1 MNNHVTVL
9 EIDKN
14 AVLHNL
20 NFFKN
25 RLKPETKVCAV
36 VKAISYGSDA
46 VEIAK
51 IIENHIDYFA
61 VAYTDEGIELRNAG
75 IKTPI
80 LVLYP
85 QIQNIKLITE
95 YFLEP
100 SLYNYDI
107 LDAFF
112 NYTNEYQI
120 VNYPIHIKF
129 NTGLNRLGF
138 SKDDIPT
145 LISKIKASN
154 NSKNI
159 TSIFSHLGASE
170 DHNEIDFTRRQINTF
185 KNIISDFTEA
195 LGYKPLIHTLNT
207 SGVINYADAQ
217 FDMVR
222 IGIGLY
228 GFGNEDNITKQLK
241 NTHNLTSTI
250 CQIHKVKT
258 GESVGYNKGF
268 IADKD
273 TLVAVVPIGHADG
286 IPRCLGHHKG
296 SIIINDKT
304 ASIIGN
310 VCMDIILVDVTNINC
325 KVGDKVIIF
334 NHQDHINNLAEKSN
348 TISYEILTGISRRIK
363 RIVI

>member
-1 MNNHVTVL
+1 MNNHVTIL
-9 EIDKN
+9 EIDEN

-25 RLKPETKVCAV
+25 RLRPETKVCAV

-46 VEIAK
+46 VQIAK
-51 IIENHIDYFA
+51 IVENQVDYFA
-61 VAYTDEGIELRNAG
+61 VAYADEGIELRNAG

-95 YFLEP
+95 HLLEP

-107 LDAFF
+107 LEAFF
-112 NYTNEYQI
+112 SFADAHNI
-120 VNYPIHIKF
+120 INYPIHIKF

-138 SKDDIPT
+138 SKADIPT
-145 LISKIKASN
+145 LVSKIKASN
-154 NSKNI
+154 NSKGI
-159 TSIFSHLGASE
+159 MSMFSHLGASE
-170 DHNEIDFTRRQINTF
+170 DHNEVDFTRGQINTF
-185 KNIISDFTEA
+185 KRIITEFTEA
-195 LGYKPLIHTLNT
+195 LGYRPQVHTLNT

-228 GFGNEDNITKQLK
+228 GFGNEPEITAQLK

-268 IADKD
+268 IAEKD
-273 TLVAVVPIGHADG
+273 TCVAVVPIGHADG
-286 IPRCLGHHKG
+286 IPRCLGHNKG
-296 SIIINDKT
+296 SVVINHKT
-304 ASIIGN
+304 APIIGN
-310 VCMDIILVDVTNINC
+310 VCMDIILVDVTDIDC
-325 KVGDKVIIF
+325 KVGDKTIIF
-334 NHQDHINNLAEKSN
+334 NHQDQINKLAEQSN
-348 TISYEILTGISRRIK
+348 TISYEILTAISRRIK
-363 RIVI
+363 RVVV

>member
-1 MNNHVTVL
+1 MNNHVTIL

-25 RLKPETKVCAV
+25 RLKPETKVCGV

-51 IIENHIDYFA
+51 IIENQVDYFA

-95 YFLEP
+95 YLLEP

-112 NYTNEYQI
+112 SYANKHQI
-120 VNYPIHIKF
+120 INYPIHIKF

-138 SKDDIPT
+138 SKEDIPT
-145 LISKIKASN
+145 LISKIKESN
-154 NSKNI
+154 NSKGI
-159 TSIFSHLGASE
+159 MSIFSHLGASE
-170 DHNEIDFTRRQINTF
+170 DHNEIDFTRKQIATF
-185 KNIISDFTEA
+185 KDIIGNFTED

-207 SGVINYADAQ
+207 SGIINYADAQ

-228 GFGNEDNITKQLK
+228 GFGNEPEITAQLK
-241 NTHNLTSTI
+241 NTHNLSSSI
-250 CQIHKVKT
+250 CQIHKVKA

-268 IADKD
+268 IAEKE
-273 TLVAVVPIGHADG
+273 TRVAVVPIGHADG

-296 SIIINDKT
+296 SIIINTKT
-304 ASIIGN
+304 APIIGN
-310 VCMDIILVDVTNINC
+310 VCMDIILVDVTDIDC
-325 KVGDKVIIF
+325 KVGDKAIIF
-334 NHQDHINNLAEKSN
+334 NHQDHINMLAEKSD
-348 TISYEILTGISRRIK
+348 TISYEILTAISRRIN
-363 RIVI
+363 RIVK